1 MISKYLAHQK
11 QKKIE
16 KNVPGAVKY
25 RGKQTLKA
33 LKATEPNLTSIEIT
47 DQNIKDFDRVA
58 RKYGV
63 DYAVK
68 KDKTLSPPKYMV
80 FFKARD
86 ADALTAAFEEYT
98 RNTARK
104 RQKPSLIQHLH
115 DIQAA
120 KDIIKPAVKHKDKG
134 LELRHYIDVASIM
147 LAYQQVCIYNENKR
161 NGGLAVWSAPQIPA

>member
-1 MISKYLAHQK
+1 MQEEVENRTVTLTISGAKLTGRTLKWAIRQFLNHHSKSQA
-11 QKKIE
+11 KKAQAAAIT
-16 KNVPGAVKY
+16 P
-25 RGKQTLKA
+25 RGKQSVAELVGQSQGVQ
-33 LKATEPNLTSIEIT
+33 NIEIS
-47 DQNIKDFDRVA
+47 DKNIKDFDRVA

-120 KDIIKPAVKHKDKG
+120 KNIIKPAVKHKDKG
-134 LELRHYIDVASIM
+134 LEL
-147 LAYQQVCIYNENKR
+147 
-161 NGGLAVWSAPQIPA
+161 

>member
-1 MISKYLAHQK
+1 MQEEVEQKTLTLSINAVKMTGRLLKWMISKYLAHQK
-11 QKKIE
+11 QKKTE
-16 KNVPGAVKY
+16 KTVPGVVKY

-134 LELRHYIDVASIM
+134 LEL
-147 LAYQQVCIYNENKR
+147 
-161 NGGLAVWSAPQIPA
+161 

>member
-1 MISKYLAHQK
+1 MQEEVEQKTLTLSINAVKMTGRLLKWMISKYLAHQK

-16 KNVPGAVKY
+16 KTVPGAVKY

-134 LELRHYIDVASIM
+134 LEL
-147 LAYQQVCIYNENKR
+147 
-161 NGGLAVWSAPQIPA
+161 

>member
-1 MISKYLAHQK
+1 MQEEVENRAVTLVISATKLTGRLLKAAILKYLASRKEKRLQK
-11 QKKIE
+11 ARAAPE
-16 KNVPGAVKY
+16 KPT
-25 RGKQTLKA
+25 GKQTVKQLVGQNQGVA
-33 LKATEPNLTSIEIT
+33 NIEIS
-47 DQNIKDFDRVA
+47 DKNIKDFDRVA

-98 RNTARK
+98 RNTAKK

-134 LELRHYIDVASIM
+134 LEL
-147 LAYQQVCIYNENKR
+147 
-161 NGGLAVWSAPQIPA
+161 

>member
-1 MISKYLAHQK
+1 MQEEVENRAVTLVISATKLTARLLKAAILKSLASRK
-11 QKKIE
+11 EKKLAKARAAPE
-16 KNVPGAVKY
+16 KPT
-25 RGKQTLKA
+25 GKQTVKQLVGQNQGVA
-33 LKATEPNLTSIEIT
+33 NIEISNK
-47 DQNIKDFDRVA
+47 NIKDFDRVA

-120 KDIIKPAVKHKDKG
+120 KDIIKPAVRHKDKG
-134 LELRHYIDVASIM
+134 LEL
-147 LAYQQVCIYNENKR
+147 
-161 NGGLAVWSAPQIPA
+161 